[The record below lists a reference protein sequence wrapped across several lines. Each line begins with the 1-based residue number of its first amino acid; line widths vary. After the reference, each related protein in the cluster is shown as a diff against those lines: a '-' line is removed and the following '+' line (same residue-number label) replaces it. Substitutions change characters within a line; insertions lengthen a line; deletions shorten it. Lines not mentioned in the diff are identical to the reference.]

1 MFRGVTNNTHTR
13 KLIAVL
19 TAAVMLII
27 SSRAVSATPGGP
39 RAALSVVGAVEVN
52 GQKATS
58 GGTVFSDNQIV
69 TREQSGATINL
80 GVMGRVAL
88 LANSA
93 LRLSFSDS
101 GLKGWLDQGVAQVST
116 PAGVSVTIATPGGIA
131 QVDGD
136 QPASFTVTAQNG
148 ETKVAATIGT
158 VELISNAGC
167 TLISARDDTDAGG
180 LPNQQGSGRSRKAV
194 LMWAA
199 LGGAVAAAIWV
210 VAHDTTPREEDLD
223 FGGTVTVP
231 SG

>member
-1 MFRGVTNNTHTR
+1 
-13 KLIAVL
+13 
-19 TAAVMLII
+19 
-27 SSRAVSATPGGP
+27 
-39 RAALSVVGAVEVN
+39 VGAVEVN

-88 LANSA
+88 FASST

-101 GLKGWLDQGVAQVST
+101 GLKGRLAQGEARVST
-116 PAGVSVTIATPGGIA
+116 PAGVSVTISTPGGIA
-131 QVDGD
+131 QVDGG
-136 QPASFTVTAQNG
+136 QPTSFTVTTQNG
-148 ETKVAATIGT
+148 ETKVAATVGT
-158 VELISNAGC
+158 VELISDAGC

-180 LPNQQGSGRSRKAV
+180 LPNQQGSGSRKAV